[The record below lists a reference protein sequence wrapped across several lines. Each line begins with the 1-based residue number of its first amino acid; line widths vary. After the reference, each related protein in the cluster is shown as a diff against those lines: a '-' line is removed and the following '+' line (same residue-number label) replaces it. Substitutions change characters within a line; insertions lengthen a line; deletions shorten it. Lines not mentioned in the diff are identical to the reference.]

1 MWPHNENCYVLA
13 KPEGQKNHGASQAAV
28 GASSPLPLP
37 LTAAG
42 APDARRAG
50 DERTHGTRARAVDVP
65 SRARPPP
72 RRPLC
77 ALRLSLLLSTPKSA
91 PADSVLTLIRASRS
105 NRNLPQQLTLDH
117 VSPATRL
124 LEKRRHMFEV
134 QEALDAQKEEFQRR
148 EATFKRREE
157 MLKQKDLELQESLIK
172 FNKFLQENDSKRTRA
187 QKKQVDES
195 RQRAEKEREIVRLQ
209 EVVAEHKI
217 IRGQMEEEVKKMSQ
231 YQAYLDEV
239 LEVEEEHSEIAELLG
254 RYETLY
260 AAHADLIE
268 RQEAAARENEEEQ
281 RLLYTFIREKTDEI
295 LGYNN
300 LIAELQQAAEKRR
313 EEAQEQEEDG
323 ERQMSTVAERTLQLG
338 QVLMACDNI
347 YARCAKESTIT
358 RKTPKA
364 ASEGKEAEI
373 GVIVE
378 KLGLIRDYI
387 TDLQDITVRLARKAP
402 ATPKGDGAT
411 GAGAPPSAPAADAKG
426 GGDGGG
432 RSSMHMS
439 TAGGASK
446 VTGSSEVRVSRADHT
461 SYTSRD

>member
-1 MWPHNENCYVLA
+1 M
-13 KPEGQKNHGASQAAV
+13 AV
-28 GASSPLPLP
+28 RQFSHSGL
-37 LTAAG
+37 
-42 APDARRAG
+42 
-50 DERTHGTRARAVDVP
+50 
-65 SRARPPP
+65 
-72 RRPLC
+72 
-77 ALRLSLLLSTPKSA
+77 LSLLEKTFVAALHFAMATKQ
-91 PADSVLTLIRASRS
+91 R

-195 RQRAEKEREIVRLQ
+195 RQRSEKEKEIVRLA
-209 EVVAEHKI
+209 EVVTEHKV
-217 IRGQMEEEVKKMSQ
+217 IRNQMEDEVKKMSQ

-281 RLLYTFIREKTDEI
+281 RLLYSYIREKTDEI

-300 LIAELQQAAEKRR
+300 LIADLQQAAEKRR

-338 QVLMACDNI
+338 QVMMACDNI

-358 RKTPKA
+358 RKTPKP
-364 ASEGKEAEI
+364 SGDSKEDEMH
-373 GVIVE
+373 VIFE
-378 KLGLIRDYI
+378 KLDLITEYI
-387 TDLQDITVRLARKAP
+387 TDLQAISKLARQVP
-402 ATPKGDGAT
+402 TTPKGDPAAAGAQSAAA
-411 GAGAPPSAPAADAKG
+411 GAGDAKG
-426 GGDGGG
+426 GGGEGGG
-432 RSSMHMS
+432 RSSVHMS
-439 TAGGASK
+439 TAGAASK
-446 VTGSSEVRVSRADHT
+446 AAGSSEVRVSRADHT
-461 SYTSRD
+461 TSYTSRD